1 MKVKIIT
8 AIDSSWGATIAR
20 LSDGTEI
27 PSIRRID
34 FHHQC
39 DEVAVA
45 AIEVIC
51 DEIEVDASGELT
63 TMFMNKKYR
72 LVECLD

>member
-1 MKVKIIT
+1 MKVKIVT
-8 AIDSSWGATIAR
+8 ANDSTWGATIAR

-39 DEVAVA
+39 DEVAIA
-45 AIEVIC
+45 IIEVIC
-51 DEIEVDASGELT
+51 DKIEADTSGELT
-63 TMFMNKKYR
+63 TVFMGKKYR